1 MDSNL
6 TELAA
11 LELAVRRIGGQSA
24 TARRR
29 GVSQPTVHNWLHKAK
44 KCPPEHVLGMEADSR
59 VSRHDLR
66 PDLYPREEANPT
78 PSAPP
83 LIAPTTGAEA

>member
-6 TELAA
+6 TMLAA

-24 TARRR
+24 TARCR
-29 GVSQPTVHNWLHKAK
+29 GVSQPTVHNWLRKAK
-44 KCPPEHVLGMEADSR
+44 KCPPEHVLGMEAASE

-66 PDLYPREEANPT
+66 PDLYPREDATPT
-78 PSAPP
+78 PAAPP
-83 LIAPTTGAEA
+83 LIASTTGADA